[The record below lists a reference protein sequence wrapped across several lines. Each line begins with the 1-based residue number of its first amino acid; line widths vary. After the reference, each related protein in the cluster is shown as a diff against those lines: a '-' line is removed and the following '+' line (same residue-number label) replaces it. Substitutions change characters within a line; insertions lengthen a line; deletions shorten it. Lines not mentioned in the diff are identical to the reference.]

1 MPPSIKLTERI
12 YPMNNK
18 IYPLAYTLAPS
29 QSCTLYYLGF
39 PEHWK
44 EALLEI
50 ARKNNPR
57 FKDEYGLPTNALKK
71 LVESWM
77 EGVIALAPLKKGSI
91 DDRWLTSC
99 SPYSEK
105 DIQALCELIKVWVKG
120 TYVTSFRASPMALLV
135 KKLASDFCKEIK
147 PDAFLPLQSSAT
159 VCLTFENGTVS
170 EEAYQAVPLLAI
182 NHLLGKEI
190 ILHGQALRLCCATKN
205 QLISRPLSD
214 PNSQHQYSFV
224 FDFSVQTTPPQRK
237 ALLLCQMSIRRW
249 VPDALKKDRAPILKE
264 NINAHIKVGEDKY
277 CQVQI
282 AYNYTS
288 KKADWKEQDKECYN
302 IGGYEALPSAEDV
315 MMDPPAYAAHI
326 LLPYKN
332 GMWGMKESKIGTG
345 VSVVEKAS
353 LHQSIFGLLQDCDM
367 VLEQPEAT
375 RISRRGQNFSC
386 LRNPQE
392 YSSSEE
398 FRQWVKKCVET
409 DEINFEI
416 YGMWQDPVQ
425 QELLR
430 QIQDK
435 IEQDFGPNTPT
446 SCLQICCICK
456 EVGNLTD
463 AMPDDRKETKI
474 RYCDEMAATIG
485 KTDVVTACMFVLP
498 GQDQYSKGGDPKRV
512 IRNAFAQTGRV
523 VQFIT
528 PEENEGYSKIQNA
541 VYDLYRQ
548 LGVVTLLNPSK
559 ELPPLANTPCVGMHL
574 CTQVHGI
581 ANKARFLPLYVTVNI
596 PEGKT
601 RVYCDAFS
609 KRGVSYREA
618 CLEMAKLF
626 WDSNLEQ
633 RCVEASRVP
642 AKQKLIE
649 LKNHFY
655 SKEDSVLLVV
665 QSDGTTRA
673 VWSGISDKEIGC
685 YDVIESYCPTEINVG
700 MPKSPY
706 KMSLLD
712 SGVRIIR
719 IRSNQEVPDYY
730 TDLSKKST
738 EERLQLTS
746 SSGIFQYGDVY
757 WGIHAKPNDPQY
769 TSSFKASRIDY
780 PKQRFAEKD
789 MIELYPLQLQPGD
802 TAENWVFYTNALR
815 HIPIQY
821 NQSLVLPLPLHLA
834 EGLEE
839 YLFDA

>member
-1 MPPSIKLTERI
+1 
-12 YPMNNK
+12 MNNK

-99 SPYSEK
+99 APYSEK

-249 VPDALKKDRAPILKE
+249 VPDALKKNRAPILKE

-288 KKADWKEQDKECYN
+288 KKVDWKEQDKECYN
-302 IGGYEALPSAEDV
+302 IWGYEALPSAEDV

-345 VSVVEKAS
+345 VSVVDKAS
-353 LHQSIFGLLQDCDM
+353 LHQSIFGLLQDNDM

-386 LRNPQE
+386 LYNPQE

-409 DEINFEI
+409 GEINFEI
-416 YGMWQDPVQ
+416 YGLWQDPVQ

-474 RYCDEMAATIG
+474 RYCDEIEDVIG
-485 KTDVVTACMFVLP
+485 KADVVTACIFVLP
-498 GQDQYSKGGDPKRV
+498 GQDQYPQGDPKQV
-512 IRNAFAQTGRV
+512 LRNAFAKTGRV

-528 PEENEGYSKIQNA
+528 PEESEGYSKIQNA

-548 LGVVTLLNPSK
+548 LGVVTLLNPTK
-559 ELPPLANTPCVGMHL
+559 KLPPLAHTPCIGMHL

-609 KRGVSYREA
+609 RRGVSYREA

-769 TSSFKASRIDY
+769 TSSFKASRIDH

>member
-1 MPPSIKLTERI
+1 
-12 YPMNNK
+12 MNNK
-18 IYPLAYTLAPS
+18 IYPLAFMLAPG
-29 QSCTLYYLGF
+29 QSCNLYYLGF

-44 EALLEI
+44 EALLDI

-120 TYVTSFRASPMALLV
+120 
-135 KKLASDFCKEIK
+135 I
-147 PDAFLPLQSSAT
+147 
-159 VCLTFENGTVS
+159 CLTFENGTVS

-190 ILHGQALRLCCATKN
+190 ILRGQTLRICYATKN

-249 VPDALKKDRAPILKE
+249 VPDASKKDRVPILKE
-264 NINAHIKVGEDKY
+264 KINAHIKVGKDKY

-282 AYNYTS
+282 AYSDTA
-288 KKADWKEQDKECYN
+288 KKVDWKEQDKECYN
-302 IGGYEALPSAEDV
+302 IWGYAPLPSAEDV
-315 MMDPPAYAAHI
+315 MMDPPEYAAHI

-345 VSVVEKAS
+345 VSVVDKAS
-353 LHQSIFGLLQDCDM
+353 LHQSIFGLLRDCDM
-367 VLEQPEAT
+367 VWEQPEAT
-375 RISRRGQNFSC
+375 RLSLRGQNFSC
-386 LRNPQE
+386 FQHPQE
-392 YSSSEE
+392 YTDAEE
-398 FRQWVKKCVET
+398 FRKWVKKCAET
-409 DEINFEI
+409 DKINFEI
-416 YGMWQDPVQ
+416 YGLWNDPVQ
-425 QELLR
+425 QELLH

-435 IEQDFGPNTPT
+435 ITKDFGPNTPV
-446 SCLQICCICK
+446 SCLQIHCICK
-456 EVGNLTD
+456 DVGTLTD
-463 AMPDDRKETKI
+463 AMPDDRIETKI
-474 RYCDEMAATIG
+474 RYCDEFVDTIG
-485 KTDVVTACMFVLP
+485 KPDAVTACIFVLP
-498 GQDQYSKGGDPKRV
+498 GEKKYSKGDPKQV
-512 IRNAFAQTGRV
+512 LRNAFARTGRV

-528 PEENEGYSKIQNA
+528 PEGNEEYSKVQNA

-548 LGVVTLLNPSK
+548 LGIVTLLNPAK
-559 ELPPLANTPCVGMHL
+559 KLPPLANIPCIGMYL
-574 CTQVHGI
+574 CTQIHGRRK
-581 ANKARFLPLYVTVNI
+581 KARFLPLYVTVNI

-601 RVYCDAFS
+601 RVYCDVFS

-642 AKQKLIE
+642 AKQKMIE

-655 SKEDSVLLVV
+655 STEDGVLLVV

-673 VWSGISDKEIGC
+673 VWSGISDKEIGG
-685 YDVIESYCPTEINVG
+685 YDVIEPYCPTEINVG
-700 MPKSPY
+700 MPKNPY
-706 KMSLLD
+706 KISLLD

-730 TDLSKKST
+730 TELSEKST
-738 EERLQLTS
+738 EERLQLAA

-757 WGIHAKPNDPQY
+757 WGIHAKPNDSQY
-769 TSSFKASRIDY
+769 TRSFKASRIDH

-802 TAENWVFYTNALR
+802 KAENWVFYINALR

>member
-1 MPPSIKLTERI
+1 
-12 YPMNNK
+12 MNNK
-18 IYPLAYTLAPS
+18 IYALAYTLAPG

-264 NINAHIKVGEDKY
+264 NINAYIKVGEDKY

-288 KKADWKEQDKECYN
+288 KKVDWKEQDKECYN
-302 IGGYEALPSAEDV
+302 IWGYEALPSAEDV

-345 VSVVEKAS
+345 VSVVDKAS

-548 LGVVTLLNPSK
+548 LGVVILLNPSK

-574 CTQVHGI
+574 YTQVHGI

-769 TSSFKASRIDY
+769 TSSFKASRIDH

>member
-1 MPPSIKLTERI
+1 
-12 YPMNNK
+12 MNTK
-18 IYPLAYTLAPS
+18 IYPLAFMLAPG
-29 QSCTLYYLGF
+29 QSCNLYYLGF

-44 EALLEI
+44 SVLLDI

-77 EGVIALAPLKKGSI
+77 EGVITLAPLKKGST

-99 SPYSEK
+99 VPYSEK
-105 DIQALCELIKVWVKG
+105 DIQALCELIKVWIKG
-120 TYVTSFRASPMALLV
+120 TYVTLPRVSPLV

-182 NHLLGKEI
+182 NRLLGKEI
-190 ILHGQALRLCCATKN
+190 VLHGQTLRLCYATKN

-214 PNSQHQYSFV
+214 PNNQHQYSFV

-249 VPDALKKDRAPILKE
+249 VPDALKKDRTPILKE
-264 NINAHIKVGEDKY
+264 NIKAHIKVGEDKY

-288 KKADWKEQDKECYN
+288 KKVDWKEQDKECYN
-302 IGGYEALPSAEDV
+302 IWGYESLPSAEAV
-315 MMDPPAYAAHI
+315 LMNPAAYAAYT

-345 VSVVEKAS
+345 VSVVDKAF

-386 LRNPQE
+386 LRHPQE
-392 YSSSEE
+392 YTSPET

-416 YGMWQDPVQ
+416 YGLWQDPVQ

-430 QIQDK
+430 QIQVK
-435 IEQDFGPNTPT
+435 IEQDFGPNTPA
-446 SCLQICCICK
+446 SCLQIHCICK
-456 EVGNLTD
+456 EVGNLAD

-474 RYCDEMAATIG
+474 QYCDEISDAIG
-485 KTDVVTACMFVLP
+485 KADAVTACLFVLP
-498 GQDQYSKGGDPKRV
+498 GQEQYSQGDPKQV
-512 IRNAFAQTGRV
+512 LRNAFARTGRV

-528 PEENEGYSKIQNA
+528 PEESEGYSKIQNA

-548 LGVVTLLNPSK
+548 LGVVTLLDPAK

-655 SKEDSVLLVV
+655 SKEDGVLLVV

-673 VWSGISDKEIGC
+673 VWSGISDKEIGG
-685 YDVIESYCPTEINVG
+685 YDVIEPYCPTEINVG

-706 KMSLLD
+706 KMSLLN

-746 SSGIFQYGDVY
+746 SSGIFQYGDIY

-769 TSSFKASRIDY
+769 TSSFKASRIDH

-802 TAENWVFYTNALR
+802 KAEHWVFYTNALR

>member
-1 MPPSIKLTERI
+1 MLQVKAVP
-12 YPMNNK
+12 
-18 IYPLAYTLAPS
+18 
-29 QSCTLYYLGF
+29 F

-288 KKADWKEQDKECYN
+288 KKVDWKEQDKECYN
-302 IGGYEALPSAEDV
+302 IWGYEALPSAEDV

-345 VSVVEKAS
+345 VSVVDKAS

-574 CTQVHGI
+574 YTQVHGI

-769 TSSFKASRIDY
+769 TSSFKASRIDH

>member
-1 MPPSIKLTERI
+1 
-12 YPMNNK
+12 MNNK

-190 ILHGQALRLCCATKN
+190 ILHGQTLQLCYVTKN

-249 VPDALKKDRAPILKE
+249 VPDALKKNRAPILKE

-288 KKADWKEQDKECYN
+288 KKVDWKEQDKECYN
-302 IGGYEALPSAEDV
+302 IWGYEALPSAEDV

-345 VSVVEKAS
+345 VSVVDKAS
-353 LHQSIFGLLQDCDM
+353 LHQSIFGLLQDNDM

-386 LRNPQE
+386 LYNPQE

-409 DEINFEI
+409 GEINFEI
-416 YGMWQDPVQ
+416 YGLWQDPVQ

-474 RYCDEMAATIG
+474 RYCDEIEDVIG
-485 KTDVVTACMFVLP
+485 KADVVTACIFVLP
-498 GQDQYSKGGDPKRV
+498 GQDQYPQGDPKQV
-512 IRNAFAQTGRV
+512 LRNAFAKTGRV

-528 PEENEGYSKIQNA
+528 PEESEGYSKIQNA

-548 LGVVTLLNPSK
+548 LGVVTLLNPTK
-559 ELPPLANTPCVGMHL
+559 KLPPLAHTPCIGMHL

-609 KRGVSYREA
+609 RRGVSYREA